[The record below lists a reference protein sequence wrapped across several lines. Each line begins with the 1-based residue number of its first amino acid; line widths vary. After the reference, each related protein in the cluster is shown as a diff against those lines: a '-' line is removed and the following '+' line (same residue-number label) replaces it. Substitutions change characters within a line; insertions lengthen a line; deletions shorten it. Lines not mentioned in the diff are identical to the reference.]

1 MDFIKSVSSP
11 TVETFSKHDDEIR
24 NHNQTQARRFPISL
38 PHMSLPCGCSPSRK
52 QPMGMV
58 ASGEMVNVGTRVLA
72 SGISYLGRIRSRGS
86 LVMFPFHCRMSS
98 ASRMLVR
105 AERGTSFS

>member
-1 MDFIKSVSSP
+1 MDFIKSVSSI
-11 TVETFSKHDDEIR
+11 TVETFSKYDDEIR
-24 NHNQTQARRFPISL
+24 NHNEIQARRFPISP
-38 PHMSLPCGCSPSRK
+38 PHMSLSCGYSPSGK
-52 QPMGMV
+52 LPMGTV
-58 ASGEMVNVGTRVLA
+58 ASGEMVDVGTRVLA
-72 SGISYLGRIRSRGS
+72 SGMVYLGRMRSRGS